1 MTDLLGCVP
10 ILVYELLNGFTVD
23 ETRVR
28 EMIDGR
34 LYFFLFSLKIF
45 KLGMLP
51 RLFVFASIV
60 YQKIDSYIPHVKRI
74 RFENTMATVA
84 LTMIFILTCHWF
96 ACIWI
101 GFRSDQGSSEVYSYI
116 PIDTTDLT
124 AQEIIT

>member
-1 MTDLLGCVP
+1 MYEIRCTEIAKKYAKTVLMTDLLGCVP

-60 YQKIDSYIPHVKRI
+60 Y
-74 RFENTMATVA
+74 
-84 LTMIFILTCHWF
+84 
-96 ACIWI
+96 
-101 GFRSDQGSSEVYSYI
+101 
-116 PIDTTDLT
+116 
-124 AQEIIT
+124 